1 MGEKAGNNT
10 ISIGSN
16 AAFNIL
22 RVGVTLA
29 VPLVLFPYVSR
40 TLGPGGLGA
49 AEFAESVVAY
59 FVTIASLG
67 VPIYGKLA
75 CARVRQQPEALR
87 KTVCELLYISLALE
101 AVAYGALLVTVFA
114 APGLSRYRTLLLL
127 NSVTVLAAAPR
138 MEWLHFALERFRYT
152 ALRAIACK
160 LVAAVLIFAMVHS
173 PDHVAR
179 YTAINVLTQAA
190 SAALDCFLARPYLRF
205 YPLKALQLRRHVGP
219 ILAFVASAVAVSI
232 NSNTDI
238 VMLNLL
244 AGEVTTGHYTFAAKV
259 KSILVSLMVAGLDA
273 ALPRLALLHRQ
284 GEDGAF
290 RALLRQV
297 GVFTFTAGWAAAVY
311 FTVFARETALVLG
324 GEAYAPAGAMV
335 VALMAGMPV
344 LAVNFVL
351 GVGVLQSIGRERQ
364 YARTMLITCL
374 VNAAANAVLIPALQG
389 VGAAL
394 ATLLAEVGNM
404 ALYYHF
410 GKDYLGATFAK
421 SRLAAL
427 AAVCVAAGA
436 VCWWLKPLV
445 LPGRPLWQMAACLAV
460 YAAAVVPLA
469 LAVSGEL
476 RQLAGDAL
484 GSLLGRNNHPLEK

>member
-1 MGEKAGNNT
+1 MREKGRNNA
-10 ISIGSN
+10 ISVGRN
-16 AAFNIL
+16 AVFNII

-29 VPLVLFPYVSR
+29 LPLVLFPYVSR

-49 AEFAESVVAY
+49 ADFAESVVAY

-67 VPIYGKLA
+67 VPVYGKLA

-114 APGLSRYRTLLLL
+114 APGLARYRALLLL
-127 NSVTVLAAAPR
+127 NSVAVLASAPR
-138 MEWLHFALERFRYT
+138 VEWLHFALERFRYT
-152 ALRAIACK
+152 AGRAIGCK
-160 LVAAVLIFAMVHS
+160 LLAVVLIFAMVKS
-173 PDHVAR
+173 PDHVLR
-179 YTAINVLTQAA
+179 YTAINVLTLAA
-190 SAALDCFLARPYLRF
+190 SAALDFFLARPYLRF
-205 YPLKALQLRRHVGP
+205 YPPGELRLRRHVAP
-219 ILAFVASAVAVSI
+219 ILAFVASAVAASI

-244 AGEVTTGHYTFAAKV
+244 AGEVDTGRYTFALKI
-259 KSILVSLMVAGLDA
+259 KSVLVSLMVAGLDA

-290 RALLRQV
+290 RGLLRQV

-324 GEAYAPAGAMV
+324 GEAYAPAAPAVM
-335 VALMAGMPV
+335 ALMAGMPV
-344 LAVNFVL
+344 LAANFVL

-374 VNAAANAVLIPALQG
+374 VNVAANAALIPALHG

-410 GKDYLGATFAK
+410 GKDYLGRTFVK
-421 SRLAAL
+421 CRLGAL
-427 AAVCVAAGA
+427 AAVSVAAGA

-445 LPGRPLWQMAACLAV
+445 LPGRPLWQMAACLAL
-460 YAAAVVPLA
+460 YLGLLVPSA

-476 RQLAGDAL
+476 RQFAADAL
-484 GSLLGRNNHPLEK
+484 GSLLRRKKDS